1 MNILVL
7 TELDNANATFCLR
20 LGFFLDHLKQT
31 GKIRDYRVN
40 DLAHPDVY
48 DLVII
53 QRYVKLDEKL
63 LALFEKHPKPLIFE
77 TDDLLIRLPCYH
89 PDIANLGHARLFW
102 SLFAK
107 HIDGIMVSTDYLQ
120 RFYSSSSQNIEVIRN
135 VLPPNFVNERRQL
148 KSGEPLHICYHGTP
162 THIKDFDF
170 LARTLIQ
177 LEKEYSDRIS
187 CHFFGFA
194 PHPSIEAMPGMNVY
208 PFEPDYLKS
217 LTRIKAIGVDIGLAP
232 LLNNDFNRS
241 KSSIKYLEYTY
252 AGGIGVYSDVL
263 PYRAIQGGFLVKN
276 NRASWESCLRK
287 LIENPDLI
295 DQEYQKALHFTH
307 EHFRFEQE
315 CDRFYSFINTVYQK
329 AAKKNIHFH
338 LDRYLRTTSNELD
351 PFARLQMFN
360 SFADVIKNDN
370 ALLEQAGRELETMTF
385 PIDLMTLQKIETQE
399 KLGFPIP
406 PALLTRLFRRAI
418 SKKYRD
424 SWTFELS
431 MYRLASLLKRKNLF
445 PESETL
451 FNKICVKSKRIDL
464 AAGAWF
470 HRGEMALRSNKKK
483 KAQACF
489 QKCLEK
495 NPLHRRAREC
505 LRRPET
511 LSRKGFWT
519 S

>member
-1 MNILVL
+1 VL
-7 TELDNANATFCLR
+7 TELDTANATFCLR

-31 GKIRDYRVN
+31 GKICDYRVN
-40 DLAHPDVY
+40 DLAHMDVY

-53 QRYVKLDEKL
+53 QRYVKLDEAS

-77 TDDLLIRLPCYH
+77 TDDLLIRLPRYH

-102 SLFAK
+102 NLFAK
-107 HIDGIMVSTDYLQ
+107 QIDGIMVSTEYLQ
-120 RFYSSSSQNIEVIRN
+120 RFYSSSSQSIEVIRN
-135 VLPPNFVNERRQL
+135 VLPPNYVNEQRQL
-148 KSGEPLHICYHGTP
+148 KAGQPLHICYHGTP

-170 LARTLIQ
+170 LTQTLIK
-177 LEKEYSDRIS
+177 LKKEYNDRIA

-194 PHPSIEAMPGMNVY
+194 PSPSIETMPGMY
-208 PFEPDYLKS
+208 IHPFEPNYVKS
-217 LTRIKAIGVDIGLAP
+217 LERIKNIGIDIGLAP

-276 NRASWESCLRK
+276 IRSSWESCLRN
-287 LIENPDLI
+287 LIENPNHI
-295 DQEYQKALHFTH
+295 NQEYQKALHFTR
-307 EHFRFEQE
+307 EHFSFELE
-315 CDRFYSFINTVYQK
+315 CDRFYSFIKTVSQK
-329 AAKKNIHFH
+329 AAKKNIHFN
-338 LDRYLRTTSNELD
+338 LDRFLKTTSNELD
-351 PFARLQMFN
+351 PFARLQTFD
-360 SFADVIKNDN
+360 SFANVIKNDN
-370 ALLEQAGRELETMTF
+370 ALLEQAGRDLETMTF

-399 KLGFPIP
+399 KLGYPIP
-406 PALLTRLFRRAI
+406 PAALLKLFRRVV

-424 SWTFELS
+424 SWPFELS
-431 MYRLASLLKRKNLF
+431 MYRLASLLKWKNFF

-451 FNKICVKSKRIDL
+451 FKKICVKSKRIDL

-470 HRGEMALRSNKKK
+470 HRGEMALWNGKKK

-495 NPLHRRAREC
+495 NPLHRRAMEYSQ
-505 LRRPET
+505 LKKMP
-511 LSRKGFWT
+511 
-519 S
+519 